1 VEVNEVAA
9 RIFRRYWIL
18 LVAAV
23 LLPMVTVAG
32 LVARQQPTYTAH
44 ARILA
49 AAATPRAQ
57 AEASAV
63 VSQVQALATSRDVVV
78 GALADAR
85 ITVDADAVVKRL
97 VVTGLGTSALV
108 DLAYTDGDPGRA
120 QQITAVLSRA
130 VTKQL
135 DAVRIGGL
143 PNVLADV
150 DKQLTQLASKRAPIA
165 ATAQANPHDPVAQ
178 NRLAGID
185 RLISD
190 LSGDRNRLAEDA
202 AAAGHSSIVATPTR
216 PGTPDSKGLL
226 AKLAIA
232 LLLGLALGLVTA
244 GINETLRP
252 AVSGTSRLGRLLD
265 VPVLGTIRPDP
276 AALANVG
283 RRIRLAAR
291 HAGVSTVVLVRA
303 TRTPLPP
310 ELVDRV
316 EAATLRPQPA
326 PGRAAIP
333 IDNREQPGRRA
344 TANGSPVA
352 TDYGSPAGTDNH
364 TAVALLTASENSGRP
379 LQLHRLY
386 ALDELDPSAEAE
398 RIGVVVLAGATTR
411 VAAVGSIRDLLAAS
425 GWPLLGVLGDPGH
438 HRRRGGRA

>member
-9 RIFRRYWIL
+9 RIVRRYWIL

-23 LLPMVTVAG
+23 LIPMVTVGG
-32 LVARQQPTYTAH
+32 LVARKQPTYTAH

-49 AAATPRAQ
+49 AAAIPRAQ

-78 GALADAR
+78 EALADAR
-85 ITVDADAVVKRL
+85 ITIDADAVIKRL
-97 VVTGLGTSALV
+97 AVTGLGTSALV
-108 DLAYTDGDPGRA
+108 ELAYTDADPGRA
-120 QQITAVLSRA
+120 QEIAAVLAMA

-135 DAVRIGGL
+135 DALRIGGL

-165 ATAQANPHDPVAQ
+165 AAAQANPRDPVAQ

-216 PGTPDSKGLL
+216 PRAPDSKGLV

-232 LLLGLALGLVTA
+232 LLLGLALGLVMA

-252 AVSGTSRLGRLLD
+252 ALSGTSRLGRLLD
-265 VPVLGTIRPDP
+265 VPVLGAITPDP

-303 TRTPLPP
+303 TWTPLAP

-316 EAATLRPQPA
+316 EAATLRPQPG
-326 PGRAAIP
+326 PGLAALP
-333 IDNREQPGRRA
+333 IDTLEKSSRRVA
-344 TANGSPVA
+344 ANGSPA
-352 TDYGSPAGTDNH
+352 AADHGSTTGTDNH
-364 TAVALLTASENSGRP
+364 AAVAVLTVPEHSGRP
-379 LQLHRLY
+379 SWLHRLY
-386 ALDELDPSAEAE
+386 AFDELDPSAEAE

-411 VAAVGSIRDLLAAS
+411 VAAVASIRDLLAAS
-425 GWPLLGVLGDPGH
+425 GWPLLGVLGDRSP
-438 HRRRGGRA
+438 HRRPGGRP

>member
-1 VEVNEVAA
+1 MEVNEVAA
-9 RIFRRYWIL
+9 RILRRYWL
-18 LVAAV
+18 LLLAAI
-23 LLPMVTVAG
+23 LLPMVAVTAF
-32 LVARQQPTYTAH
+32 VARQQPTYTAH

-49 AAATPRAQ
+49 AVATPRAQ

-78 GALADAR
+78 EALADAR
-85 ITVDADAVVKRL
+85 IPVEADRVVDRV

-108 DLAYTDGDPGRA
+108 DLAYTDPDPDRA
-120 QQITAVLSRA
+120 QLITGVLSRA

-143 PNVLADV
+143 PNVIEDV
-150 DKQLTQLASKRAPIA
+150 DKRLTELASKRAPMA
-165 ATAQANPHDPVAQ
+165 AQAQANPRDMVAQ
-178 NRLAGID
+178 NQLAGID

-202 AAAGHSSIVATPTR
+202 AAAGHSSIVATPTK
-216 PGTPDSKGLL
+216 PDAPDPKGLL

-232 LLLGLALGLVTA
+232 LLLGLALGLLAA

-291 HAGVSTVVLVRA
+291 RAGVSTVVLVRA
-303 TRTPLPP
+303 TRTPLAP

-316 EAATLRPQPA
+316 EAATLRPEPA
-326 PGRAAIP
+326 LGRPAIP
-333 IDNREQPGRRA
+333 IESREQPILRA
-344 TANGSPVA
+344 TAIGA
-352 TDYGSPAGTDNH
+352 PAAADNH
-364 TAVALLTASENSGRP
+364 SAVGLLTASENSGRP
-379 LQLHRLY
+379 TRLHRLC
-386 ALDELDPSAEAE
+386 ALDELDPSAEAQ
-398 RIGVVVLAGATTR
+398 RIGVLVLAGATTR
-411 VAAVGSIRDLLAAS
+411 LAAVDSVRDLLAAS
-425 GWPLLGVLGDPGH
+425 GWPLLGVLGDLR
-438 HRRRGGRA
+438 HRRGWGDRV